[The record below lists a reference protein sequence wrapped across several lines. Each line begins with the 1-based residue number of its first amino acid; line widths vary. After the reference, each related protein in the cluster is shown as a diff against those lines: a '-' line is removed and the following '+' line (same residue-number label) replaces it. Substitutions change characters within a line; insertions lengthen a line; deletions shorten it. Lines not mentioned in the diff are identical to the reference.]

1 MARVALLLRA
11 LKAIR
16 NYKWAVELM
25 YPPSGFLH
33 LAAGLSVGLTGLA
46 AGYAIGI
53 VGDSV
58 RPDAASCPLI
68 DRIDSRKGVRAYMQQ
83 SRIFVG
89 MVLILIFGEVL
100 GLYGMAT
107 ATLKHGAHKL
117 LGHNKPATTD
127 SPPFDSQKCQQ
138 EKQFIADFYD
148 NARPLPPDQIAD
160 SPRSKELATSSHQ
173 LRIQDFELIKT
184 LGTGTFARVWLATL
198 AGGSR
203 NSNECRVF
211 ALKILRKTD
220 IIRLKQVEH
229 IRNER
234 NTLAA
239 VAGHPF
245 ITTLITTFSD
255 RDCLYM
261 LLDYCPGGEVFTYL
275 RRRKRFDVDTA
286 RFYAAEIVLILEF
299 LHTVQGIAYRDMK
312 PENILIDAEGHL
324 KLVDFGFAKKV
335 ESRETYTLCGTP
347 EYLAP
352 EVIKNSG
359 HGTAVDWWA
368 FGILVYE
375 FLVGQPPFWHQN
387 PMKNYEMICGGKIKF
402 PTDMD
407 PEARSLIEG
416 LCVVN
421 PTHRLGNL
429 SGGVDRVKS
438 HPFFA
443 PIDWEALYYR
453 KIKGPIIP
461 NLRHPADTSCF
472 EDYSPAPEQKSVYTK
487 EMASKY
493 DSEFKDF

>member
-1 MARVALLLRA
+1 MATRPGLPARHGSFLPQMGWSRRNALVLDRDPVPPTA
-11 LKAIR
+11 HS
-16 NYKWAVELM
+16 E
-25 YPPSGFLH
+25 PSSPSGSS
-33 LAAGLSVGLTGLA
+33 AAPSFSQWSPT
-46 AGYAIGI
+46 
-53 VGDSV
+53 
-58 RPDAASCPLI
+58 PLN
-68 DRIDSRKGVRAYMQQ
+68 RWA
-83 SRIFVG
+83 
-89 MVLILIFGEVL
+89 
-100 GLYGMAT
+100 MAT
-107 ATLKHGAHKL
+107 ATIKHGAHKL
-117 LGHNKPATTD
+117 LGRDRAAT
-127 SPPFDSQKCQQ
+127 SESEPFDNAKCQQ
-138 EKQFIADFYD
+138 EKQVIANFYD
-148 NARPLPPDQIAD
+148 NSRPLPPHQIAD
-160 SPRSKELATSSHQ
+160 SPRNKELATSSRH

-203 NSNECRVF
+203 NTNDCRVF
-211 ALKILRKTD
+211 ALKVMRKIE

-229 IRNER
+229 ICNER

-255 RDCLYM
+255 RDSLYM
-261 LLDYCPGGEVFTYL
+261 LLDYCPGGEVFSYL
-275 RRRKRFDVDTA
+275 RKRKTFDVDTA

-368 FGILVYE
+368 FGILVFE
-375 FLVGQPPFWHQN
+375 FLAGQPPFWHQN
-387 PMKNYEMICGGKIKF
+387 PMKNYEMICAGKIKY
-402 PTDMD
+402 PSDMD
-407 PEARSLIEG
+407 PDARSLIGG
-416 LCVVN
+416 LCTVN
-421 PTHRLGNL
+421 PNHRLGNL

-443 PIDWEALYYR
+443 SVDWDDLYYR
-453 KIKGPIIP
+453 KVKGPIIP
-461 NLRHPADTSCF
+461 QLRHAADTSCF
-472 EDYSPAPEQKSVYTK
+472 EEYPNEPEQRSVYTK

-493 DSEFKDF
+493 DHEFKDF

>member
-1 MARVALLLRA
+1 MAARPGLPATPARHGSYLPQKGWFPSRRNAL
-11 LKAIR
+11 
-16 NYKWAVELM
+16 AVLDQAPVLPTIHYEATSS
-25 YPPSGFLH
+25 SG
-33 LAAGLSVGLTGLA
+33 AS
-46 AGYAIGI
+46 
-53 VGDSV
+53 
-58 RPDAASCPLI
+58 AAS
-68 DRIDSRKGVRAYMQQ
+68 SSAQW
-83 SRIFVG
+83 
-89 MVLILIFGEVL
+89 
-100 GLYGMAT
+100 MAT
-107 ATLKHGAHKL
+107 ASIKHGAHKL
-117 LGHNKPATTD
+117 LGRDHKPATSALPQVD
-127 SPPFDSQKCQQ
+127 NEKCQQ
-138 EKQFIADFYD
+138 EKRNIASFYD
-148 NARPLPPDQIAD
+148 NAKPLPPDQIAD
-160 SPRSKELATSSHQ
+160 SPRNKDLATSSRN

-184 LGTGTFARVWLATL
+184 LGTGTFARVWLACL

-203 NSNECRVF
+203 NSNECKVF
-211 ALKILRKTD
+211 ALKILRKSD

-255 RDCLYM
+255 RDTLYM
-261 LLDYCPGGEVFTYL
+261 LLDYCPGGEVFRYL
-275 RRRKRFDVDTA
+275 RSAGRFDLNTA

-299 LHTVQGIAYRDMK
+299 LHNVQGIAYRDMK

-335 ESRETYTLCGTP
+335 ETRETYTLCGTP

-352 EVIKNSG
+352 EVIRNSGKYRSVSPLFEPDPAPWRAIFDSGLKPG

-375 FLVGQPPFWHQN
+375 FLVGTPPFWDNN
-387 PMKNYEMICGGKIKF
+387 PMKIYEKICVGKIKF
-402 PTDMD
+402 PSDMD
-407 PEARSLIEG
+407 EDARSLISG
-416 LCVVN
+416 LCSVN
-421 PTHRLGNL
+421 PTQRLGNL
-429 SGGVDRVKS
+429 TGGVDRVKS

-461 NLRHPADTSCF
+461 KLRHPADASNF
-472 EDYSPAPEQKSVYTK
+472 DEYEHPPEQKSVYTK

-493 DSEFKDF
+493 DHEFKDF